1 MKSNYKIKNFFSDF
15 YFIINYF
22 GIGKFLLLSLFLVA
36 VMALEVISIG
46 LIIPVISILQ
56 NEKFY
61 DDYLSY
67 LYFLEDFS
75 HLEKIYFTLLTLC
88 ITFFIKFCFSILL
101 NVRQYTQSRW

>member
-1 MKSNYKIKNFFSDF
+1 MKSKYKIKNFFFDF

-75 HLEKIYFTLLTLC
+75 HLEKIYFTLTALC
-88 ITFFIKFCFSILL
+88 ITFFIKFCLSILL
-101 NVRQYTQSRW
+101 NIEVFL